1 MFIPVG
7 RVIAA
12 VFIGAFVLTQA
23 AVTSAWTPTTDRINV
38 ATFGGTVKS
47 IAVDVAGN
55 IYTTGF
61 FSGTADLDPGAANV
75 NLTSAGGTDA
85 FVSKLNS
92 QGELEWAYRLGGTGA
107 DAGLS
112 ITVDTASNVYIGGY
126 FSATVDFDPSAAIV
140 NLVSAGSDEA
150 FIWKLNS
157 LGELVWARQVAGVGM
172 SAVNAVAVDSAGFVL
187 ATGGFAGIADFDPS
201 ASSENLRS
209 EGSVDVFA
217 WKLNSLGEFV
227 WAKYGGSSGF
237 DTGQSIAVDSMGSLY
252 ITGSF
257 GGTADFD
264 PSGNGANL
272 SSTGFD
278 DVFVWKL
285 STAGAVEVIVGAGGP
300 GFDSGNS
307 IAVDPSGFLY
317 VTGFF
322 EGTADF
328 DPNGSAAN
336 LISAGSGDVFVWKL
350 TSAGL
355 VLGWA
360 KHAGGSGFD
369 SGASAVVDSGGNVH
383 VTGSFMNTADF
394 DPSVN
399 RADRISLG
407 SDDVFVWKLNS
418 LGELVWVKQTGGV
431 GQGSDF
437 GGSLDLD
444 SSGNVYVAGGFV
456 GTADFDPNENVS
468 NLTSAGSEDAFVWK
482 LTSGGAVAVSPAPA
496 PEVPAAVTPNPTT
509 VAASLV
515 SAPAS
520 VSYRAA
526 NKGVTLRWGAV
537 VGASSYVVTTT
548 SGAQVCAATTTNCVV
563 NRLRNGRAYSYNVFA
578 VNADGVRSATSTR
591 VSARPGFQVKR
602 TTVKTKRSVS
612 LSSIVTTPSKG
623 KKTWTVTSGACRIN
637 GARLVTPT
645 KRGSCKL
652 RLSTTR
658 SGSYAAM
665 STTINVSVR

>member
-1 MFIPVG
+1 MFNPVG

-38 ATFGGTVKS
+38 ATFGGTINS

-61 FSGTADLDPGAANV
+61 FSGTADFDPGAANV

-107 DAGLS
+107 DAGWS

-150 FIWKLNS
+150 FIWKFNS

-187 ATGGFAGIADFDPS
+187 ATGGFAGIADFDPG

-237 DTGQSIAVDSMGSLY
+237 DTSQSIAVDSVGSLY

-257 GGTADFD
+257 GGIADFD
-264 PSGNGANL
+264 PNGNGANL

-285 STAGAVEVIVGAGGP
+285 SSAGAVEVIVGAGGP

-317 VTGFF
+317 VTGSF

-383 VTGSFMNTADF
+383 VTGSFMNTVDF

-399 RADRISLG
+399 QAEQISLG

-437 GGSLDLD
+437 GGSLALD

-456 GTADFDPNENVS
+456 GTADFDPSANTS
-468 NLTSAGSEDAFVWK
+468 NLTSVGGQNAFVWK
-482 LTSGGAVAVSPAPA
+482 LTSAGAVAVSPAP
-496 PEVPAAVTPNPTT
+496 VPAAVTPNPAT
-509 VAASLV
+509 VAAALV
-515 SAPAS
+515 TAPAS
-520 VSYRAA
+520 VSYRTGNAQ
-526 NKGVTLRWGAV
+526 VTLQWGAV
-537 VGASSYVVTTT
+537 SGASSYVITTT
-548 SGAQVCAATTTNCVV
+548 NGAQVCATTSTNCVV
-563 NRLRNGRAYSYNVFA
+563 NRLRNGRTYNYNVFA
-578 VNADGVRSATSTR
+578 VNADGLRSTTGAQVST
-591 VSARPGFQVKR
+591 RPGFQVR
-602 TTVKTKRSVS
+602 TTTVKTKRSVS
-612 LSSIVTTPSKG
+612 LSSIVTTPSRG
-623 KKTWTVTSGACRIN
+623 IKTWTVTSGACRIN

-652 RLSTTR
+652 RLSTAK

-665 STTINVSVR
+665 STTITVTVR